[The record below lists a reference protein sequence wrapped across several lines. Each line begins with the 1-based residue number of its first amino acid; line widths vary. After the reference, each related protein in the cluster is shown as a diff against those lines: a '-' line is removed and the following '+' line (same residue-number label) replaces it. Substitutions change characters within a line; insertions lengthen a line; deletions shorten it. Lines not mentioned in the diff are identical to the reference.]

1 MYDVIVVGGG
11 PAGTI
16 TADLLAKDH
25 DVLVIE
31 EHDVIGK
38 PAQCAGFLSVECADA
53 LGIDVPKYSVIDAS
67 DFIFP
72 DGKVLTIESDRP
84 RMIVTDRAVLDQRLA
99 ERAVGSGA
107 KISLSTRYI
116 SHAVKDGK
124 VSVQTSKGIIE
135 SKMIIGADGHSSKVA
150 SSLGNNEPKEYVR
163 GMVFDMDYRS
173 EVQNKI
179 DLLFG
184 TDIAPGFFAW
194 VIPCGD
200 FTRVGLCTS
209 WSAGP
214 PSEYMKVLL
223 KRSGLQDEAILRK
236 YCGKIPMGGR
246 RTTYSDNLMLIG
258 DAAGQIKQISG
269 GGLSPIVRSAPHLK
283 RIVDK
288 AFEKDDFSR
297 RMMSGYEKGWR
308 SEIGK
313 EIRNGRLMRSLYKKM
328 NNDDFCKMYP
338 AFSDERLR
346 QRMRDIDI
354 DNTSSVAKYALIN
367 PTFMK
372 VGLPIGLKVLFR

>member
-1 MYDVIVVGGG
+1 MYDVVVVGGG

-16 TADLLAKDH
+16 AADLLAKDY
-25 DVLVIE
+25 DVHIIE
-31 EHDVIGK
+31 EHDVIGR
-38 PAQCAGFLSVECADA
+38 PAQCAGFLSVETADA
-53 LGIDVPKYSVIDAS
+53 LKVDVPRYNTVDAS

-72 DGKVLTIESDRP
+72 DGRTLTIESDRP
-84 RMIVTDRAVLDQRLA
+84 RMIVTDRTALDQRLA
-99 ERAVGSGA
+99 ERAMDSGA
-107 KISLSTRYI
+107 SISYSTRYV
-116 SHAVKDGK
+116 SHKVRDGK
-124 VSVQTSKGIIE
+124 VTIETSKGMIE
-135 SKMIIGADGHSSKVA
+135 SRMIIGADGHSSRVA
-150 SSLGNNEPKEYVR
+150 SSLGDNEPKEYVR
-163 GMVFDMDYRS
+163 GMVFDIDHRS
-173 EVQNKI
+173 DVQNKI

-200 FTRVGLCTS
+200 FTRVGLCSS
-209 WSAGP
+209 WDAGL

-223 KRSGLQDEAILRK
+223 KRSGLQDEPILRK

-246 RTTYSDNLMLIG
+246 RITYSDNLMLIG

-269 GGLSPIVRSAPHLK
+269 GGLYPIVRSAPHLK
-283 RIVDK
+283 DAADR
-288 AFEKDDFSR
+288 AFQKDDLSKRVLSR
-297 RMMSGYEKGWR
+297 YEKGWR
-308 SEIGK
+308 SEIGR
-313 EIRNGRLMRSLYKKM
+313 EIRNGCLMRSLYKKM
-328 NNDDFCKMYP
+328 NNDDFCRMYP

>member
-1 MYDVIVVGGG
+1 MYDVVVVGGG

-16 TADLLAKDH
+16 TADLLAKDY
-25 DVLVIE
+25 DVHIIE
-31 EHDVIGK
+31 EHDVIGR
-38 PAQCAGFLSVECADA
+38 PAQCAGFLSVETADA
-53 LGIDVPKYSVIDAS
+53 LKVDMPRYGVIDAS

-72 DGKVLTIESDRP
+72 DGRILTIESDRP
-84 RMIVTDRAVLDQRLA
+84 RMIVTDRTVLDQRLA
-99 ERAVGSGA
+99 ERAMDSGA
-107 KISLSTRYI
+107 SISYSTRYL
-116 SHAVKDGK
+116 SHKVRDG
-124 VSVQTSKGIIE
+124 VVTIETSKGTIE
-135 SKMIIGADGHSSKVA
+135 SRMIIGADGHSSRVA
-150 SSLGNNEPKEYVR
+150 SSLGDNEPKEYVR
-163 GMVFDMDYRS
+163 GMVFDMDHRS
-173 EVQNKI
+173 DVQNKI

-200 FTRVGLCTS
+200 FTRVGLCSS
-209 WSAGP
+209 WDAGP
-214 PSEYMKVLL
+214 PSDYMKILL
-223 KRSGLQDEAILRK
+223 KRSGLQDVPILRK

-246 RTTYSDNLMLIG
+246 RITYSDNLMLIG

-269 GGLSPIVRSAPHLK
+269 GGLYPIVRSAPHLK
-283 RIVDK
+283 EATDR
-288 AFEKDDFSR
+288 AFQKNDLSKKTLSR
-297 RMMSGYEKGWR
+297 YEKGWR

-313 EIRNGRLMRSLYKKM
+313 EIRNGCMMRSLYKKM

-367 PTFMK
+367 PTFMR
-372 VGLPIGLKVLFR
+372 VGLPIGLRVLFR

>member
-11 PAGTI
+11 PAGTV
-16 TADLLAKDH
+16 TADLLAKDY
-25 DVLVIE
+25 DVLIIE

-38 PAQCAGFLSVECADA
+38 PAQCAGFLSVETADA
-53 LGIDVPKYSVIDAS
+53 LGVDVPKYGIIDAA
-67 DFIFP
+67 DFVFP
-72 DGKVLTIESDRP
+72 DGRILTIQSDRP
-84 RMIVTDRAVLDQRLA
+84 RMIVTDRTVLDQRLA
-99 ERAVGSGA
+99 EKAVDSGA
-107 KISLSTRYI
+107 SISYSTRYL
-116 SHAVKDGK
+116 SHTVKDGK
-124 VSVQTSKGIIE
+124 VSVNTSKGVIE
-135 SKMIIGADGHSSKVA
+135 SRMIIGADGHSSKVA
-150 SSLGNNEPKEYVR
+150 SSLGNNEPKEYIR
-163 GMVFDMDYRS
+163 GMVFDIDHRS
-173 EVQNKI
+173 DVQDKI
-179 DLLFG
+179 DLHFG
-184 TDIAPGFFAW
+184 TDISPGFFAW

-200 FTRVGLCTS
+200 FMRVGLCSS
-209 WSAGP
+209 WDAGL

-223 KRSGLQDEAILRK
+223 KRSGLQDSPILRK

-246 RTTYSDNLMLIG
+246 RTTYSDNLLLIG

-269 GGLSPIVRSAPHLK
+269 GGLYPIVRSAPHLK
-283 RIVDK
+283 STVDR
-288 AFEKDDFSR
+288 AFEKENFSR
-297 RMMSGYEKGWR
+297 KMLSRYEKGWR

-313 EIRNGRLMRSLYKKM
+313 EIRNGCWMRSLYKKM

-338 AFSDERLR
+338 AFNDERLR

>member
-1 MYDVIVVGGG
+1 MYDVVVVGGG

-16 TADLLAKDH
+16 TADLLAKDY
-25 DVLVIE
+25 DVHIIE
-31 EHDVIGK
+31 EHDVVGR
-38 PAQCAGFLSVECADA
+38 PAQCAGFLSVETADA
-53 LGIDVPKYSVIDAS
+53 LKVDVPRYNTVDAS

-72 DGKVLTIESDRP
+72 DGRILTIESDRP
-84 RMIVTDRAVLDQRLA
+84 RMIVTDRTVLDQRLA
-99 ERAVGSGA
+99 ERAMDSGA
-107 KISLSTRYI
+107 SISYSTRYI
-116 SHAVKDGK
+116 SHKVRDGK
-124 VSVQTSKGIIE
+124 VTIETSKGTIE
-135 SKMIIGADGHSSKVA
+135 SRMIIGADGHSSRVA
-150 SSLGNNEPKEYVR
+150 SSLGDNEPKEYVR
-163 GMVFDMDYRS
+163 GMVFDIDHRS
-173 EVQNKI
+173 DVQNKI

-200 FTRVGLCTS
+200 FTRVGLCSS
-209 WSAGP
+209 WDAGL

-223 KRSGLQDEAILRK
+223 KRSGLQDEPILRK

-246 RTTYSDNLMLIG
+246 RITYSDNLMLIG

-269 GGLSPIVRSAPHLK
+269 GGLYPIVRSAPHLK
-283 RIVDK
+283 DAVDR
-288 AFEKDDFSR
+288 AFQRNDLGKRVLSR
-297 RMMSGYEKGWR
+297 YEKGWR
-308 SEIGK
+308 SEIGR
-313 EIRNGRLMRSLYKKM
+313 EIRNGCLMRSLYKKM
-328 NNDDFCKMYP
+328 NNDDFCRMYP

>member
-1 MYDVIVVGGG
+1 MYDVVVVGGG

-16 TADLLAKDH
+16 TADLLAKDY
-25 DVLVIE
+25 DVHIIE
-31 EHDVIGK
+31 EHDVIGR
-38 PAQCAGFLSVECADA
+38 PAQCAGFLSVETADA
-53 LGIDVPKYSVIDAS
+53 LKVDVPRYNTVDAS

-72 DGKVLTIESDRP
+72 DGRILTIESDRP
-84 RMIVTDRAVLDQRLA
+84 RMIVTDRTVLDQRLA
-99 ERAVGSGA
+99 ERAMDSGA
-107 KISLSTRYI
+107 SISYSTRYI
-116 SHAVKDGK
+116 SHKVRDGK
-124 VSVQTSKGIIE
+124 VTIETSKGTIE
-135 SKMIIGADGHSSKVA
+135 SRMIIGADGHSSRVA
-150 SSLGNNEPKEYVR
+150 SSLGDNEPKEYVR
-163 GMVFDMDYRS
+163 GMVFDIDHRS
-173 EVQNKI
+173 DVQNKI
-179 DLLFG
+179 DLFFG

-200 FTRVGLCTS
+200 FTRVGLCSS
-209 WSAGP
+209 WDAGL

-223 KRSGLQDEAILRK
+223 KRSGLQDEPILRK

-246 RTTYSDNLMLIG
+246 RITYSDNLMLIG

-269 GGLSPIVRSAPHLK
+269 GGLYPIVRSAPHLK
-283 RIVDK
+283 DAVDRAFQRNDLGKRIL
-288 AFEKDDFSR
+288 SR
-297 RMMSGYEKGWR
+297 YEKGWR
-308 SEIGK
+308 SEIGR
-313 EIRNGRLMRSLYKKM
+313 EIRNGCLMRSLYKKM
-328 NNDDFCKMYP
+328 NNDDFCRMYP

>member
-1 MYDVIVVGGG
+1 MYDVVVVGGG

-16 TADLLAKDH
+16 TADLLAKDY
-25 DVLVIE
+25 DVHIIE
-31 EHDVIGK
+31 EHDVIGR
-38 PAQCAGFLSVECADA
+38 PAQCAGFLSVETADA
-53 LGIDVPKYSVIDAS
+53 LKVDVPRYNTVDAS

-72 DGKVLTIESDRP
+72 DGRILTIESDRP
-84 RMIVTDRAVLDQRLA
+84 RMIVTDRTVLDQRLA
-99 ERAVGSGA
+99 ERAMDSGA
-107 KISLSTRYI
+107 SISYSTRYI
-116 SHAVKDGK
+116 SHKVRDGK
-124 VSVQTSKGIIE
+124 VTIETSKGTIE
-135 SKMIIGADGHSSKVA
+135 SRMIIGADGHSSRVA
-150 SSLGNNEPKEYVR
+150 SSLGDNEPKEYVR
-163 GMVFDMDYRS
+163 GMVFDIDHRS
-173 EVQNKI
+173 DVQNKI

-200 FTRVGLCTS
+200 FTRVGLCSS
-209 WSAGP
+209 WDAGL

-223 KRSGLQDEAILRK
+223 KRSGLQDEPILRK

-246 RTTYSDNLMLIG
+246 RITYSDNLMLIG

-269 GGLSPIVRSAPHLK
+269 GGLYPIVRSAPHLK
-283 RIVDK
+283 DAVDRAFQRNDLGKRIL
-288 AFEKDDFSR
+288 SR
-297 RMMSGYEKGWR
+297 YEKGWR
-308 SEIGK
+308 SEIGR
-313 EIRNGRLMRSLYKKM
+313 EIRNGCLMRSLYKKM
-328 NNDDFCKMYP
+328 NNDDFCRMYP

>member
-1 MYDVIVVGGG
+1 MYDVVVVGGG

-16 TADLLAKDH
+16 TADLLAKDY
-25 DVLVIE
+25 DVHIIE

-38 PAQCAGFLSVECADA
+38 PAQCAGFLSVETADA
-53 LGIDVPKYSVIDAS
+53 LKVDIPRYSTIDAS

-72 DGKVLTIESDRP
+72 DGRVLTIESDRP
-84 RMIVTDRAVLDQRLA
+84 RMIVTDRTVLDQRLA
-99 ERAVGSGA
+99 EKAMDSGA
-107 KISLSTRYI
+107 SISYSTRYL
-116 SHAVKDGK
+116 SHEVRDGI
-124 VSVQTSKGIIE
+124 VSIRTSEGTIE
-135 SKMIIGADGHSSKVA
+135 SRMIIGADGHSSRVA

-163 GMVFDMDYRS
+163 GMVFDIGHRS
-173 EVQNKI
+173 DVQNKI

-200 FTRVGLCTS
+200 FTRIGLCSS
-209 WSAGP
+209 WDAGL

-223 KRSGLQDEAILRK
+223 KRSRLEDKLILGK

-246 RTTYSDNLMLIG
+246 RITYSDNLMLIG

-269 GGLSPIVRSAPHLK
+269 GGLYPILRSAPHLK
-283 RIVDK
+283 EAADRAFRKGDLGRRIL
-288 AFEKDDFSR
+288 SR
-297 RMMSGYEKGWR
+297 YEKGWR
-308 SEIGK
+308 SEIGR
-313 EIRNGRLMRSLYKKM
+313 EIRNGCMMRSLYKKM
-328 NNDDFCKMYP
+328 NNDDFCRMYP

-367 PTFMK
+367 PTFMR
-372 VGLPIGLKVLFR
+372 VGLPIGLKVLLR